1 MKIMDQP
8 PNPKEARQFST
19 LQIRRNAISFLGS
32 RNLDKAIAKMSK
44 KH

>member
-19 LQIRRNAISFLGS
+19 LQIRRNATSFFGS
-32 RNLDKAIAKMSK
+32 RNFERAMRK
-44 KH
+44 

>member
-19 LQIRRNAISFLGS
+19 LQIFLNVKSSLGS
-32 RNLDKAIAKMSK
+32 KNFERAMRK
-44 KH
+44 